1 MILAWP
7 WFALALVLPLLV
19 RFGLPSL
26 KRGHLHHPGF
36 PLLRPHGGL
45 PLWRALLIWCALIL
59 ALCRPQWWGEPIV
72 RYQES
77 RDLLLAVDLSDSM
90 RTPDMLDR
98 GEQLARLTAV
108 RQQIKQLIAARAG
121 DRLGLIVF
129 ADHAYLLSPLTQ
141 EIPALLTLSD
151 ELDFDL
157 VGRTTALG
165 EAILLA
171 RQHADPA
178 HPGALLLVTDGRN
191 TAGSADPLQEARLAA
206 ASGMRIYTLGVGA
219 DPDTFVLPYDQ
230 LGTGQADP
238 SSELDEPLL
247 KALAEVGHGRYFRA
261 RTQADLEA
269 INDALNQLEPTARPI
284 AHHQPITELYPWPL
298 ALVCALLLLPANG
311 KGALPGGWRA
321 LLARRVR
328 RWS

>member
-1 MILAWP
+1 MTLAWP

-45 PLWRALLIWCALIL
+45 PLWRALLIWCSLIL

-129 ADHAYLLSPLTQ
+129 ADHAYLLSPLTR
-141 EIPALLTLSD
+141 EIP
-151 ELDFDL
+151 
-157 VGRTTALG
+157 
-165 EAILLA
+165 
-171 RQHADPA
+171 P
-178 HPGALLLVTDGRN
+178 
-191 TAGSADPLQEARLAA
+191 
-206 ASGMRIYTLGVGA
+206 
-219 DPDTFVLPYDQ
+219 
-230 LGTGQADP
+230 
-238 SSELDEPLL
+238 
-247 KALAEVGHGRYFRA
+247 
-261 RTQADLEA
+261 
-269 INDALNQLEPTARPI
+269 
-284 AHHQPITELYPWPL
+284 
-298 ALVCALLLLPANG
+298 C
-311 KGALPGGWRA
+311 
-321 LLARRVR
+321 
-328 RWS
+328 